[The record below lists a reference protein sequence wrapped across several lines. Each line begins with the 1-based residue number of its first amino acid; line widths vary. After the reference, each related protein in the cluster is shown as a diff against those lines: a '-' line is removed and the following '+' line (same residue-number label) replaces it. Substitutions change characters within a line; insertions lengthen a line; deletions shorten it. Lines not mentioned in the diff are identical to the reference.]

1 VPVTLHVE
9 LVVPDREIWSG
20 TARMVIAKTHDGD
33 IGVLQSHPP
42 VIGLLADGSV
52 VRILDAQS
60 TGSTEP
66 GGNGSGPGASAA
78 DGSRGLTGEVIAAV
92 SGGFLSVADDRVSI
106 LARQAEL
113 GHEVDTAAA
122 RAELEEAGGTPA
134 GGEEPAGTRYARARL
149 RAAGE
154 QA

>member
-1 VPVTLHVE
+1 
-9 LVVPDREIWSG
+9 
-20 TARMVIAKTHDGD
+20 MVIAKTHDGD

-52 VRILDAQS
+52 VRILDAES
-60 TGSTEP
+60 GGSAES
-66 GGNGSGPGASAA
+66 GGNGSGPG
-78 DGSRGLTGEVIAAV
+78 GSRTATGEVVAAV

-113 GHEVDTAAA
+113 GTEVDTSAA
-122 RAELEEAGGTPA
+122 RAALEEADGTAA
-134 GGEEPAGTRYARARL
+134 GGEEPAEARYARARL